1 MKRLWG
7 VLLAL
12 ALVAC
17 APSQAQI
24 ATAIAQTQVAVPTN
38 TETPVP
44 TLTSTAIPSTPTA
57 TYTPRPTQTQR
68 PSPTTAPT
76 ATETP
81 LGAIDHFAL
90 NALTSIEQSGLAID
104 VARVGFFSR
113 QWLLTADG
121 EASFVTKSQFDGV
134 DVFGE
139 IILRMTN
146 TTDGKLM
153 VYPDQG
159 TIIIGN
165 EQIELSDAR
174 TGIGGLD
181 DLGGDIF
188 PGVTKVGGVWF
199 GVRRSTF
206 EQITSVLFAFKAP
219 FNADFRRTGEDFEIV
234 LDVSNHEFQPYPD
247 DL

>member
-1 MKRLWG
+1 MKVAG
-7 VLLAL
+7 VILLMLAL
-12 ALVAC
+12 AAC

-24 ATAIAQTQVAVPTN
+24 STPIAQTQAAIPTN

-44 TLTSTAIPSTPTA
+44 TATSTAVPSTPTA

-81 LGAIDHFAL
+81 VGAIDHFAL
-90 NALTSIEQSGLAID
+90 NNLTSIEQSGLTIE

-113 QWLLTADG
+113 QWLLAADG
-121 EASFVTKSQFDGV
+121 ATSFVTKSQFDGM

-146 TTDGKLM
+146 TTDGKLTI
-153 VYPDQG
+153 YPDQG
-159 TIIIGN
+159 TVIIGN
-165 EQIELSDAR
+165 EQIDLNNSR
-174 TGIGGLD
+174 TGIGGMD

-199 GVRRSTF
+199 GVRRSTL
-206 EQITSVLFAFKAP
+206 EQITNLLYAFSGP
-219 FNADFRRTGEDFEIV
+219 FNADFRRVGDEFEIG
-234 LDVSNHEFQPYPD
+234 LDVSSHDFEPYPE